1 MITELTLLE
10 ELALS
15 EPQPLDPVTEVCAT
29 MYAKRLGLKAS
40 TAQRRLDI
48 LEAEGV
54 LTAREAVHNG
64 RRVRAYRKAVK

>member
-15 EPQPLDPVTEVCAT
+15 EPQPLDEVTEVCVS
-29 MYAKRLGLKAS
+29 MYVKRLNIKQS
-40 TAQRRLDI
+40 TAQRRLDQ

-54 LTAREAVHNG
+54 LIAREAVHNG